1 MNIGVEC
8 LNVIKE
14 HVLDLWIHVLCLMLA
29 MQVASRRVVAISAVI
44 MIAASLFGKW
54 MAVLIMIPEPV
65 IGGVFIVLC
74 GELSLSVAMLCA
86 SVIVFGWLV
95 G

>member
-1 MNIGVEC
+1 MFLV
-8 LNVIKE
+8 
-14 HVLDLWIHVLCLMLA
+14 LA

-74 GELSLSVAMLCA
+74 GELSLSVAMCICHCVGL
-86 SVIVFGWLV
+86 VGWLV